1 MSKKMEKVLK
11 VSGKTN
17 PGRLAGALVMGLK
30 ENGGEIHLQAVG
42 AGAVNQAVKAVSIA
56 RGMSAP
62 SGQELFLIPS
72 FVDVEIEDRS
82 VTAVQFKVKVA

>member
-1 MSKKMEKVLK
+1 MQKILK

-17 PGRLAGALVMGLK
+17 PRKLAGALYVGLK
-30 ENGGEIHLQAVG
+30 ESGEVQIQAVG

-62 SGQELFLIPS
+62 TGRELVLIPG
-72 FVDVEIEDRS
+72 FVDIQIENRNI
-82 VTAVQFKVKVA
+82 TAIQLKVRVA